1 MKKNK
6 QKTSYNS
13 CETVL
18 LTIEGKP
25 SEVKNLVR
33 QSLLLPKPSFIGI
46 FSSTYASVWI
56 IHGGSVSAVQL
67 SDFKV
72 TMQQDSTVEHQH
84 VGTFGT
90 TSRILL
96 FLNH

>member
-1 MKKNK
+1 M
-6 QKTSYNS
+6 
-13 CETVL
+13 

-33 QSLLLPKPSFIGI
+33 QSLLLLLLAYLTALMQVFELFMADQS
-46 FSSTYASVWI
+46 
-56 IHGGSVSAVQL
+56 VQL

-84 VGTFGT
+84 VGTF
-90 TSRILL
+90 SHWH
-96 FLNH
+96 N